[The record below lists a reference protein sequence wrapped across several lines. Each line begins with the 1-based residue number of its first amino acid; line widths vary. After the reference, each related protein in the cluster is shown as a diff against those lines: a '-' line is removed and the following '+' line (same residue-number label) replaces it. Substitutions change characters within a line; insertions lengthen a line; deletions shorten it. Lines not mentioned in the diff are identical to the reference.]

1 MGLNALQEDNVSD
14 VPSEGDKIPAE
25 IDWVSKGVVSMVRDQ
40 TRSDWVV
47 CASDYAI
54 AAIASIESSYMAA
67 MNLTGVRLSAQQI
80 MDCTGLQCQGGSL
93 SSVFQYAQLHPLYL
107 DSGYP
112 YTGEDGTCHQNHSIP
127 VSAVQVDGYNI
138 VPNSDHD

>member
-1 MGLNALQEDNVSD
+1 
-14 VPSEGDKIPAE
+14 
-25 IDWVSKGVVSMVRDQ
+25 MVRDQ

-80 MDCTGLQCQGGSL
+80 MDCTGLQCHNLRVLL
-93 SSVFQYAQLHPLYL
+93 SPCLGRLV
-107 DSGYP
+107 
-112 YTGEDGTCHQNHSIP
+112 NH
-127 VSAVQVDGYNI
+127 V
-138 VPNSDHD
+138 